1 VVLDDSQFD
10 EWMPDVPDQSDG
22 VDEDHAGEIE
32 ARELARPWQREEQR
46 IGIDGARGT
55 RVTESSQLPLLE
67 KPTLAAWRKLLC
79 PIPTVDTLLRLT
91 LPLVAPGSGW
101 RLETPN

>member
-1 VVLDDSQFD
+1 
-10 EWMPDVPDQSDG
+10 MPDVPDQSDG

-46 IGIDGARGT
+46 IGIDGARRT
-55 RVTESSQLPLLE
+55 RVTESSQLPFLE

-79 PIPTVDTLLRLT
+79 PISDSRYASPAHASTSR
-91 LPLVAPGSGW
+91 AGSGW